1 MSTAPE
7 GVGGEDY
14 CSAMKVTA
22 ERATVLIT
30 VKTSPQP
37 STKYKDT
44 VCTAGVRLDG
54 EVPQWIRL
62 YPIPFRHLDTEL
74 QFKKYDVIELE
85 IRRRYEDSRI
95 ESYSPDWSSVRFVEH
110 FDPWERRVDA
120 LRGLPVTNT
129 CALSAAAKVNHA
141 APSLGLGGVAEVM
154 GLEFRPHPGWN
165 DKQKAILSRALEEVD
180 LFGSGAAPKKLEPP
194 RLVVTYRYRCSAT
207 ACPSHQ
213 GQILDWELTAL
224 QQRLRS
230 SSDSELKS
238 IIEKKFVAE
247 MFAPG
252 RDSHFFMGNFEN
264 PAKRDK
270 FSVLG
275 VWYPRLSDVESL
287 TLF

>member
-1 MSTAPE
+1 
-7 GVGGEDY
+7 
-14 CSAMKVTA
+14 MKVTA

-62 YPIPFRHLDTEL
+62 YPIPFRHLETEL

-129 CALSAAAKVNHA
+129 CELSAAAKVNHA

-154 GLEFRPHPGWN
+154 ALEFRPHPGWN

-230 SSDSELKS
+230 SSDSELKR

-287 TLF
+287 SLF